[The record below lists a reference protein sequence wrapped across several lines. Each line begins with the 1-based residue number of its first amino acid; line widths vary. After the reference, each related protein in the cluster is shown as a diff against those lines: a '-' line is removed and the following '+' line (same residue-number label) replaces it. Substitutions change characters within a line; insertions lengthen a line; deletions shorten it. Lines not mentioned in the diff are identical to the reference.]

1 MLPTEVTNIT
11 IIRWDREVIGNLV
24 PMSSNEAIDVLAPR
38 LGPTS
43 VLLLHRFAR
52 RGGTAEFTT
61 YDKLAGELGVAPR
74 QLVRTV
80 ERIIR
85 FGFAR
90 WADAACETLEVA
102 TEVGF
107 LPPSGGGTPVA
118 APRHLKAA

>member
-24 PMSSNEAIDVLAPR
+24 TMASNEALDVLAPR

-43 VLLLHRFAR
+43 VLFLHRFAR
-52 RGGTAEFTT
+52 RGGTVEFTT
-61 YDKLAGELGVAPR
+61 YDKLAAELGVAPG
-74 QLVRTV
+74 QMVKTV

-90 WADAACETLEVA
+90 WADAIHPNHLR
-102 TEVGF
+102 
-107 LPPSGGGTPVA
+107 PSDGS
-118 APRHLKAA
+118 

>member
-24 PMSSNEAIDVLAPR
+24 PMTSNEALDVLAPL

-43 VLLLHRFAR
+43 VLFLHRFAR

-61 YDKLAGELGVAPR
+61 YDKLAGELGVAHR
-74 QLVRTV
+74 HMVKTV

-85 FGFAR
+85 FGFGR
-90 WADAACETLEVA
+90 WADNTCQTLEIA

-107 LPPSGGGTPVA
+107 QPPTGRGTPVA
-118 APRHLKAA
+118 APRHLRAA